1 MSFVRNKFVA
11 NNNYNN
17 SNDDYGITND
27 NIITITNKVVN
38 KANLDSHLARSMN
51 SGQQNNQQKQQQ
63 GQGGQGLPN
72 ISNNNI
78 GFDATSNNANISNG
92 AISGFGINNNGFS
105 MQPNFSAAA
114 GAPMN
119 DAFSSGVRAHASTIG
134 NADLQ
139 QALLQSMASSSSATA
154 QAHQSPLFAGSRG
167 GVTDLATSAS
177 GLSPAQMSLVQQM
190 LGKMSSGGATGP
202 GTASSPLQQMGRQQ
216 QQQSLLQQGLNQGQ
230 GQLQGQLAQRSHQGQ
245 RQQQS
250 PLLQQQRQHQ
260 VQPNSN
266 QESMISQLIATLQA
280 QQQSQQQAQVQAAI
294 ARAFGSNGGGNPS
307 SSGPGGADGSSGPGI
322 VNYLQGF
329 SGSGVSGLP
338 GTSAAVP
345 STQDLLSRM
354 QLAQA
359 AASNSM
365 SGSTGTGTVG
375 VNSSNLGRNANTP
388 GSICNNNGS
397 RRTSASSVPT
407 APVDVTKAGAEEIIK
422 LHMEQQRHNIM
433 IQMAQADRQ
442 ERAVL
447 ANHEAMLKKQRK
459 LLQGSSSGNSGSSL
473 GGAEVENPNFTSLNN
488 NSKMN
493 NLFSAAATA
502 TLQHPI
508 HSNLSPSF
516 ASKMPSILNSN
527 PNLNPSALETNV
539 TPKLGA
545 SQGAVIV
552 PCRAR
557 GMPVD
562 HNFKTAYFI
571 IPEGIEHG
579 DELMCSYPA
588 CRQAGVKFRYCLHC
602 KVPVAKR
609 NFRNRHR
616 HGVSGAD
623 GESISDDDNEENLSS
638 DDEDDNNDNS
648 AAKVPKA
655 SDNSTA
661 AAANAAPFCRPINQ
675 EHSSSGGNSVK
686 QEHIIVIPADNGKMK
701 KKKKSG
707 NARVP
712 CRARGMPMAHNF
724 KTAYFNIPPNI
735 QHGDEL
741 LCSFPACR
749 SAGAKFRYCLHCKVP
764 VAKRNFR
771 NRHKHGNI
779 GEKKKSSPNNLEESP
794 QENHEEEEEQTDNLE
809 GSEVKKEIENQ
820 YSDEDDGDL
829 KPSSSPST
837 ERLELSRSSLPLSNQ
852 DQEDEKPTASPA
864 NHIGRSEGTNSAEAV
879 ATVSIQSAHDPD
891 KVQAWVSLLESKPDP
906 SDKHA
911 MAIWMMNLM
920 SATELTGGPAPAV
933 QSTPPA
939 PAAASAPATTQ
950 SSQQSPLKR
959 TSSKESEVSED
970 RRPPKKKFKKEW
982 EEL

>member
-1 MSFVRNKFVA
+1 MS
-11 NNNYNN
+11 
-17 SNDDYGITND
+17 D
-27 NIITITNKVVN
+27 
-38 KANLDSHLARSMN
+38 
-51 SGQQNNQQKQQQ
+51 
-63 GQGGQGLPN
+63 
-72 ISNNNI
+72 
-78 GFDATSNNANISNG
+78 
-92 AISGFGINNNGFS
+92 
-105 MQPNFSAAA
+105 
-114 GAPMN
+114 
-119 DAFSSGVRAHASTIG
+119 
-134 NADLQ
+134 
-139 QALLQSMASSSSATA
+139 
-154 QAHQSPLFAGSRG
+154 
-167 GVTDLATSAS
+167 
-177 GLSPAQMSLVQQM
+177 
-190 LGKMSSGGATGP
+190 
-202 GTASSPLQQMGRQQ
+202 
-216 QQQSLLQQGLNQGQ
+216 
-230 GQLQGQLAQRSHQGQ
+230 
-245 RQQQS
+245 
-250 PLLQQQRQHQ
+250 
-260 VQPNSN
+260 
-266 QESMISQLIATLQA
+266 
-280 QQQSQQQAQVQAAI
+280 
-294 ARAFGSNGGGNPS
+294 
-307 SSGPGGADGSSGPGI
+307 
-322 VNYLQGF
+322 
-329 SGSGVSGLP
+329 
-338 GTSAAVP
+338 
-345 STQDLLSRM
+345 
-354 QLAQA
+354 
-359 AASNSM
+359 
-365 SGSTGTGTVG
+365 
-375 VNSSNLGRNANTP
+375 
-388 GSICNNNGS
+388 
-397 RRTSASSVPT
+397 
-407 APVDVTKAGAEEIIK
+407 
-422 LHMEQQRHNIM
+422 
-433 IQMAQADRQ
+433 
-442 ERAVL
+442 
-447 ANHEAMLKKQRK
+447 
-459 LLQGSSSGNSGSSL
+459 
-473 GGAEVENPNFTSLNN
+473 
-488 NSKMN
+488 
-493 NLFSAAATA
+493 LFSAAATA

-516 ASKMPSILNSN
+516 ASKMPSILN
-527 PNLNPSALETNV
+527 PNLNHNPSVLDTNV

-616 HGVSGAD
+616 HGVPGAD

-648 AAKVPKA
+648 AAKVAKA

-661 AAANAAPFCRPINQ
+661 AAASDAPFCRTVNQ

-686 QEHIIVIPADNGKMK
+686 QEHIIVIPGDNGKMK
-701 KKKKSG
+701 KKKKKSG
-707 NARVP
+707 NTRVP

-779 GEKKKSSPNNLEESP
+779 GEKKKSSPKDEEESL
-794 QENHEEEEEQTDNLE
+794 QENHDEEEEEPSDFHENN
-809 GSEVKKEIENQ
+809 EVKKETENQ
-820 YSDEDDGDL
+820 DSDEDDGDL

-837 ERLELSRSSLPLSNQ
+837 ERLEQSRPSLSLSNQ

-864 NHIGRSEGTNSAEAV
+864 SDIGRSQGANSAEAV
-879 ATVSIQSAHDPD
+879 GTVSIQSTHDPD